1 MLHPSRR
8 TRRTRQAPRQ
18 VRGFTLIELLVV
30 IAIIA
35 ILAAILFP
43 VFARAREN
51 ARRSSCQSNLKQIG
65 LGLIQYTQ
73 DYDEKFPPIC
83 VAVPGGPPG
92 IYWGTVDGRGP
103 WPILVQPYLKSLQ
116 VFDCPSNPLPSPV
129 GGATTY
135 PGPSY
140 AGNMAGDHQYETSP
154 TKPPSKGIF
163 ETAGRNGVSLA
174 SVGSPATTIAV
185 TESDWASQFSSIV
198 IDFNSGGPNLLYA
211 GHLSTSNYLFADG
224 HVKSLKPSGTYRAGS
239 VNYWYRDQEP
249 LQPLRAE
256 GIAHLAQAE
265 AKYK

>member
-1 MLHPSRR
+1 
-8 TRRTRQAPRQ
+8 
-18 VRGFTLIELLVV
+18 GFTLIELLVV

-51 ARRSSCQSNLKQIG
+51 GRRASCQSNMKQIG

-73 DYDEKFPPIC
+73 DYDEKFPAI
-83 VAVPGGPPG
+83 VVGYN
-92 IYWGTVDGRGP
+92 YWGTGDGKGP
-103 WPILVQPYLKSLQ
+103 WLTLIQPYVKSLQ
-116 VFDCPSNPLPSPV
+116 VLDCPSNPLPSPV
-129 GGATTY
+129 GTATY

-140 AGNMAGDHQYETSP
+140 AGNMAGDHNYGNGP
-154 TKPPSKGIF
+154 TDPPSKGIF
-163 ETAGRNGVSLA
+163 ETAGRDGVSLA

-185 TESDWASQFSSIV
+185 TESDWAPQFSSIV

-224 HVKSLKPSGTYRAGS
+224 HVKALKPSGTYRAGS
-239 VNYWYRDQEP
+239 VNYWYRNQEP
-249 LQPLRAE
+249 LQPLSAQ
-256 GIAHLAQAE
+256 GIANLAQAE